1 MTYVPPEQVPHID
14 QDQHYVPQVDHYV
27 KHKHMEG
34 WIYFVDKHKQYLTL
48 EIMVREKS
56 EESFNDATFHR
67 NERCLV
73 VVYPEDWKHL
83 EYVKKR

>member
-1 MTYVPPEQVPHID
+1 MIT
-14 QDQHYVPQVDHYV
+14 YVPQVDHYV

-34 WIYFVDKHKQYLTL
+34 WIYFVDKQYLTL

-73 VVYPEDWKHL
+73 LVYPEDWKHL

>member
-1 MTYVPPEQVPHID
+1 MIT
-14 QDQHYVPQVDHYV
+14 YVPQVDHYV

-34 WIYFVDKHKQYLTL
+34 WIYFVDKQYLTL

-73 VVYPEDWKHL
+73 LVYPEDWKHL
-83 EYVKKR
+83 EYVKKRQRLFQGTCA

>member
-1 MTYVPPEQVPHID
+1 MNQVYVPE
-14 QDQHYVPQVDHYV
+14 VDHYV
-27 KHKHMEG
+27 RYGDIEG
-34 WIYFVDKHKQYLTL
+34 WIYFVDKEYLTL

-73 VVYPEDWKHL
+73 LVYPEDWKNL
-83 EYVKKR
+83 EYVKKRQKRGKKG